1 MPSCSIKR
9 SSTPET
15 LINDE
20 SLATDAPDTWSDDDE
35 SLPPD
40 APDTWSDDES
50 LHADDEDQMD
60 VDDLPMDDGDQQDDG
75 LGWGDGPTWGMD
87 VDGPSAIATTPPT
100 QETPLRNNEAAT
112 PPPIQETPPPNTEAM
127 QVDQSPV
134 DDMPIVGRASL
145 EEALDT
151 QATHTL
157 SNRDTSPRSV
167 RALTPPERSSETP
180 ETSSKT
186 GKGIVVDLSSTP
198 TAMGRLL
205 KTTYRAP
212 PVATTQTLN
221 DRLHDDSITL
231 SFAEEYEIEIST
243 KDLITRIRHVAKLFV
258 LEPGHDCM
266 IFGTRQEA
274 MLRVLFGYAF
284 YILFTD
290 PQTRGSGYS
299 TFSSVCVRIFRQIWQ
314 EQ

>member
-1 MPSCSIKR
+1 
-9 SSTPET
+9 
-15 LINDE
+15 
-20 SLATDAPDTWSDDDE
+20 
-35 SLPPD
+35 
-40 APDTWSDDES
+40 
-50 LHADDEDQMD
+50 
-60 VDDLPMDDGDQQDDG
+60 
-75 LGWGDGPTWGMD
+75 
-87 VDGPSAIATTPPT
+87 
-100 QETPLRNNEAAT
+100 
-112 PPPIQETPPPNTEAM
+112 
-127 QVDQSPV
+127 
-134 DDMPIVGRASL
+134 MPIVDRVSL

-167 RALTPPERSSETP
+167 RALTPPERSSETLETP

-205 KTTYRAP
+205 KMTYHAP

-243 KDLITRIRHVAKLFV
+243 KDLITQIRHVAKLFV
-258 LEPGHDCM
+258 LEPSHDCM
-266 IFGTRQEA
+266 VFGTRQEA
-274 MLRVLFGYAF
+274 ILRVLFGYAL
-284 YILFTD
+284 YILFAD
-290 PQTRGSGYS
+290 SQTRGSGYS

>member
-1 MPSCSIKR
+1 M
-9 SSTPET
+9 
-15 LINDE
+15 
-20 SLATDAPDTWSDDDE
+20 
-35 SLPPD
+35 
-40 APDTWSDDES
+40 
-50 LHADDEDQMD
+50 DDEDQMD
-60 VDDLPMDDGDQQDDG
+60 VDDLPMDDGDQQDDGLGWGDGPMDDGDQQDDG

-87 VDGPSAIATTPPT
+87 VDGPSAIATTPAT

-112 PPPIQETPPPNTEAM
+112 PPPTQETPPPSTEAM

-134 DDMPIVGRASL
+134 DDMPIVDRVSS
-145 EEALDT
+145 LDT

-167 RALTPPERSSETP
+167 RALTPPERFSETPETP

-274 MLRVLFGYAF
+274 MLRVLFGYAL
-284 YILFTD
+284 YILFAD